1 MRDPRPTT
9 VGMTVG
15 ERIRARMLALGLN
28 QPELA
33 KKMHVSKTMVGY
45 WVNDKYTPR
54 NDKIPRLAGIL
65 GIDPS
70 ALSPFGGGTVA
81 PIDKDRKSNYVVLL
95 GWDDLH
101 AIGAAGKMKMSALKK
116 PGYIEVDIGIS
127 AECIALRVDDS
138 SMEIANGGTSAR
150 GSDSFRK
157 GDIIIVDPNITPID
171 GDYVLVRL
179 RQTKE
184 HLFRLYVARGKAAYD
199 LVAANPDFPT
209 VTINAKFPA
218 DVIGVLVE
226 HRRKRHT

>member
-15 ERIRARMLALGLN
+15 ERIRARMKALGLN
-28 QPELA
+28 QPQLA
-33 KKMHVSKTMVGY
+33 EKMHVSKTMVGY

-81 PIDKDRKSNYVVLL
+81 PIDKDRRSNYVVLL
-95 GWDDLH
+95 NWDDLH
-101 AIGAAGKMKMSALKK
+101 AIGAGGKMKMSALKK

-127 AECIALRVDDS
+127 PECISTSIADN
-138 SMEIANGGTSAR
+138 SMEVVRGAAPSKGG
-150 GSDSFRK
+150 DSFRR
-157 GDIIIVDPNITPID
+157 GDIITLDPNITPVD

-184 HLFRLYVARGKAAYD
+184 HVFRLYVERGKTAYD
-199 LVAANPDFPT
+199 LVAENPDYPT
-209 VTINAKFPA
+209 LTVNAKFPA
-218 DVIGVLVE
+218 DLMGVLVE
-226 HRRKRHT
+226 HRKKRHT